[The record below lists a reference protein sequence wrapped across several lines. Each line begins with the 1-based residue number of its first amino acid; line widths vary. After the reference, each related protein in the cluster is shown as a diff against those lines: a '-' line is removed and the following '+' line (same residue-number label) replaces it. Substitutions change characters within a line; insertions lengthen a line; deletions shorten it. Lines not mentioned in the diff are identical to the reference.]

1 MKKIKTVFSLLF
13 IVSLFSL
20 ILCGCVTNKD
30 TETGENNN
38 PEQSNVS
45 DIVDKSLF
53 VGEWKCLRENS
64 CNNKEIV
71 LSISQEKG
79 QLNIIRDMESQS
91 SSGSK
96 ITFSVDIPDSSSF
109 YSSNTK
115 GTYTIA
121 DGVLTESFEDGKT
134 NYFSAT
140 GELLTNICG
149 FPFCSKECGDS
160 SYCELHNTESKR
172 YSSLSDGN
180 KKSIGYFI
188 KGRYDYYD
196 SINGGYAGDKY
207 SDQIMQEAANKY
219 GLSVNQIEII
229 WMNFYSY

>member
-1 MKKIKTVFSLLF
+1 MKKIKAAFGLFLVVCSFLL
-13 IVSLFSL
+13 V
-20 ILCGCVTNKD
+20 LCSCAT
-30 TETGENNN
+30 NNN
-38 PEQSNVS
+38 SATEDDTTEQSNV
-45 DIVDKSLF
+45 DEIAEKSLF
-53 VGEWKCLRENS
+53 VGKWICLRENS

-71 LSISQEKG
+71 LTISQEKG

-96 ITFSVDIPDSSSF
+96 ITFSVDIPDETSF

-115 GTYTIA
+115 ATYTIT

-149 FPFCSKECGDS
+149 FPFCSNKCGDS
-160 SYCELHNTESKR
+160 LYCESHNTESKR

-188 KGRYDYYD
+188 KDRYDYYD

-207 SDQIMQEAANKY
+207 SDRIMQEAANEY
-219 GLSVNQIEII
+219 GLSVSQIEII